1 MSFHPIES
9 VASEIRADLA
19 QGKWACPKIDL
30 DKLSEKFYKRLQE
43 KCTAYTG
50 LVQSLNVP
58 YLIACFFTFDNY
70 YGDVTRGMI
79 LDNLHSAASGF
90 FRAGEDGYS
99 DVSGL
104 VTFYEDNLRWCPPD
118 SVATVYV
125 FDYDENPHAA
135 RRCGFATGDY
145 YPPMSI
151 KKRDHYKLCV
161 RRFRKEIDQV
171 EFERLVEEL
180 QARDRARL
188 SPEST

>member
-1 MSFHPIES
+1 M
-9 VASEIRADLA
+9 
-19 QGKWACPKIDL
+19 PKIDL
-30 DKLSEKFYKRLQE
+30 EKLSEKFYKRLQE

-58 YLIACFFTFDNY
+58 YLVACFFTFDNY

-90 FRAGEDGYS
+90 FRASENGYP

-104 VTFYEDNLRWCPPD
+104 VTFYEDNLPWYPPD

-135 RRCGFATGDY
+135 RRCGFVTREY

-151 KKRDHYKLCV
+151 ANRDHYKLCV
-161 RRFRKEIDQV
+161 RRFREEIDQF
-171 EFERLVEEL
+171 EFERQIEEL
-180 QARDRARL
+180 QARDRAAL
-188 SPEST
+188 GG

>member
-1 MSFHPIES
+1 MDVMNFHPLEA
-9 VASEIRADLA
+9 VEAEIRGDLA
-19 QGKWACPKIDL
+19 KGNWCAR
-30 DKLSEKFYKRLQE
+30 RLTSRAFRKVLQAAARE
-43 KCTAYTG
+43 VHRLYG

-58 YLIACFFTFDNY
+58 YLVACFFTFDNY

-90 FRAGEDGYS
+90 FRASENGYP

-104 VTFYEDNLRWCPPD
+104 VTFYEDNLPWYPPD

-135 RRCGFATGDY
+135 RRCGFVTREY

-151 KKRDHYKLCV
+151 ANRDHYKLCV
-161 RRFRKEIDQV
+161 RRFREEIDQ
-171 EFERLVEEL
+171 FRI
-180 QARDRARL
+180 
-188 SPEST
+188 